1 MKQENEVAVKA
12 LKRRLFESKEAFE
25 KRIQNEVEK
34 LDSPIVKQ
42 ISITKKKN
50 SKRVYIVVILY
61 TYEEYKNIPEEN
73 TDIELILSSICI
85 NYIFNN
91 DYKR

>member
-42 ISITKKKN
+42 ISITGKKN

-61 TYEEYKNIPEEN
+61 TYEEYKNIQEEN

-85 NYIFNN
+85 N
-91 DYKR
+91 

>member
-42 ISITKKKN
+42 ISITRKKN

-73 TDIELILSSICI
+73 TDMELILSSICI
-85 NYIFNN
+85 N
-91 DYKR
+91 

>member
-42 ISITKKKN
+42 ISITRKKN

-85 NYIFNN
+85 N
-91 DYKR
+91 

>member
-42 ISITKKKN
+42 ISITRKKN

-61 TYEEYKNIPEEN
+61 TYEEYKNIQEEN

-85 NYIFNN
+85 N
-91 DYKR
+91 

>member
-1 MKQENEVAVKA
+1 MKQENEVAVKT

-42 ISITKKKN
+42 ISITRKKN

-61 TYEEYKNIPEEN
+61 TYEEYKDIQEEN

-85 NYIFNN
+85 N
-91 DYKR
+91 

>member
-34 LDSPIVKQ
+34 LDFPIVKQ
-42 ISITKKKN
+42 ISITRKKN

-61 TYEEYKNIPEEN
+61 TYEEFKNIPEEN

-85 NYIFNN
+85 N
-91 DYKR
+91 

>member
-1 MKQENEVAVKA
+1 MKQENKVAVKA

-34 LDSPIVKQ
+34 LDYPIVKQ
-42 ISITKKKN
+42 ISITRKKN

-61 TYEEYKNIPEEN
+61 TYEEYKNIQEEN

-85 NYIFNN
+85 N
-91 DYKR
+91 

>member
-1 MKQENEVAVKA
+1 MKQENEVTVKA

-42 ISITKKKN
+42 ISITRKKN

-85 NYIFNN
+85 N
-91 DYKR
+91 

>member
-34 LDSPIVKQ
+34 LNSPIVKQ
-42 ISITKKKN
+42 ISITRKKN

-61 TYEEYKNIPEEN
+61 TYEEYKNIQEEN

-85 NYIFNN
+85 N
-91 DYKR
+91 